1 MASIL
6 FIKKKKI
13 KKRVYTKCTRGLINL
28 SKFETL
34 VKINLILIITPEHV
48 IPTWGG
54 DLCHQGKL
62 TILVHFFTEDRVLF
76 REFQNGRSRVIL
88 IGNAFCSFR
97 TIGNGIS
104 RREADALWPSL
115 EVLVVSALHR
125 PSCIYA
131 RYDSRP

>member
-6 FIKKKKI
+6 FIKKKKN
-13 KKRVYTKCTRGLINL
+13 KKTSIHKVYSRINL